1 MIFLISPSKTMN
13 LKALENTLPSKI
25 LVSPKTTLHL
35 RKTLQKLSAS
45 ELKTLYK
52 VSEKVVELA
61 QMLNAQKLTARS
73 INLFEGLVFKN
84 LNYATLLPM
93 EKQYIDAHVMIF
105 SALYGVVSADQLI
118 MPYRLDLNNI
128 LQGEIEDLT
137 DIWQRKVTDF
147 LLKQESEYIINLASE
162 EYSNLLDLKRIKKK
176 KKFIQVEF
184 LEFRQEKLVTISTY
198 AKMARGKFIREVA
211 KQNVDGIIALKN
223 ITIMDYIFS
232 SQFSSDEKFVYIR

>member
-1 MIFLISPSKTMN
+1 MN

-25 LVSPKTTLHL
+25 LVSPKASLHL

-52 VSEKVVELA
+52 VSDKVVESA
-61 QMLNAQKLTARS
+61 QMLNAQKQTARS

-105 SALYGVVSADQLI
+105 SALYGIVSADQLI
-118 MPYRLDLNNI
+118 MPYRLDLNNV
-128 LQGEIEDLT
+128 LKGEIEDLT

-176 KKFIQVEF
+176 KKLIQVEF

-198 AKMARGKFIREVA
+198 AKMARGKFLREVA

-232 SQFSSDEKFVYIR
+232 SQFSTDEKFVYIR